1 MWDNLYNILF
11 NPNHEMPVV
20 VLIGIPIVV
29 VVFNFFV
36 SSMSRGRGVNKKTRD
51 RITQQNQKKK
61 K

>member
-11 NPNHEMPVV
+11 NPNHEMPVA

-29 VVFNFFV
+29 VVFNYFAN
-36 SSMSRGRGVNKKTRD
+36 SLARGRGVNKKTRD
-51 RITQQNQKKK
+51 RITQQDQKKK